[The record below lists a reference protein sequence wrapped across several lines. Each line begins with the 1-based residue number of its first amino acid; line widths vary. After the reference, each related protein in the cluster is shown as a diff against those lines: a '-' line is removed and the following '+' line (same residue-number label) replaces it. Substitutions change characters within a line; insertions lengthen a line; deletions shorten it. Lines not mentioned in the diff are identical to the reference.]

1 MTLTEKLKEL
11 RTAHGYKQVDIA
23 SVLGITRQSYSLF
36 ELGKRTP
43 KPNVLYK
50 IAAYYDISV
59 EELFRY
65 TIVLDPELYY
75 TEKEEK
81 KKDDDLS
88 SFLEYLEQPMNK
100 KRLKFHSQKEK
111 ELLYYFASADPA
123 DQALILE
130 LVKMISQ
137 RS

>member
-1 MTLTEKLKEL
+1 
-11 RTAHGYKQVDIA
+11 
-23 SVLGITRQSYSLF
+23 
-36 ELGKRTP
+36 
-43 KPNVLYK
+43 
-50 IAAYYDISV
+50 
-59 EELFRY
+59 
-65 TIVLDPELYY
+65 
-75 TEKEEK
+75 
-81 KKDDDLS
+81 
-88 SFLEYLEQPMNK
+88 MNK